1 MPKASSG
8 FTTERASRYLQ
19 QMSKHFAHKVAVE
32 YTETDAVAAMP
43 GGATARR
50 IANGDQLC
58 FVVEAP
64 DAEAL
69 RRGKDIVESHIV
81 RFAFREELK
90 ALVWS
95 ESED

>member
-1 MPKASSG
+1 M
-8 FTTERASRYLQ
+8 
-19 QMSKHFAHKVAVE
+19 
-32 YTETDAVAAMP
+32 
-43 GGATARR
+43 